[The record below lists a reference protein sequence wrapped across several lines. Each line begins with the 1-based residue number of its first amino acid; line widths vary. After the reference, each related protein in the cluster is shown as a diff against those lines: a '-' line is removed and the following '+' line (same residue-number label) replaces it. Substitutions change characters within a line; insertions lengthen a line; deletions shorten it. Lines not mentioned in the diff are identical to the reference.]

1 MSSFFGP
8 QYVVHQSRIT
18 DLEAVAEQSVDR
30 RAIKSVEQSS

>member
-18 DLEAVAEQSVDR
+18 NLEAVA
-30 RAIKSVEQSS
+30 